1 MICPFDRCSDWDSEK
16 SFAQR
21 CIANNEQNLSLGPTF
36 LLPDASFSQFHSAPG
51 SFTQGLRAWILK
63 PNFLCVNPS
72 STYSISASVSS
83 SETETNPV
91 LISLVKKIK
100 ELKYVNIN
108 KLKRAWQTVSPT
120 SLCHCNYYYHLYY
133 FYFLCPISHELETA
147 LPSRVTYS
155 SPFPGLQ
162 KYSFLLRELRNVS

>member
-1 MICPFDRCSDWDSEK
+1 MICPFDRCSDRDSEK
-16 SFAQR
+16 SFAQH
-21 CIANNEQNLSLGPTF
+21 CIANNEQNWVWGQLSCFQIHPSHSFIMLQEVSHRVKSMDFETRLLVCESQLYLFYLCLSF
-36 LLPDASFSQFHSAPG
+36 LTWNWNQF
-51 SFTQGLRAWILK
+51 
-63 PNFLCVNPS
+63 
-72 STYSISASVSS
+72 STY
-83 SETETNPV
+83 

-100 ELKYVNIN
+100 ELKYVNTN

-120 SLCHCNYYYHLYY
+120 SLCHCNDHLYN

-162 KYSFLLRELRNVS
+162 EYSFLLRELRNVS